1 MKTYKEFIKTV
12 KPDLVS
18 AVEQIRGIILKCSKE
33 LREEIKWGTPTYNLN
48 KLVCSI
54 HAHKAHL
61 TLNFFN
67 GAKLKSSHLLEGT
80 GKGMR
85 HLKFYTPKDIDKA
98 KIQLLLKEA
107 MEFDK
112 GLGKSK

>member
-1 MKTYKEFIKTV
+1 MKNYNEFIKTV
-12 KPDLVS
+12 TTEFVP
-18 AVEQIRGIILKCSKE
+18 AVEQIRGIILKCSKD
-33 LREEIKWGTPTYNLN
+33 LREEIKWGNPTYNLN

-54 HAHKAHL
+54 HTHKAHL

-85 HLKFYTPKDIDKA
+85 HLKFYTAKDIDKT

-107 MEFDK
+107 IEFDK
-112 GLGKSK
+112 GLGE